1 MYIKV
6 RVNAGAKKE
15 NFVAKGDGE
24 FLISVREPAE
34 QNLANRAVCE
44 LIAEH
49 FSVAIKSVRIISGH
63 HSPTKILDV
72 KKDC

>member
-15 NFVAKGDGE
+15 VVVKKGESE

-34 QNLANRAVCE
+34 RNLANHRICE
-44 LIAEH
+44 LIANH
-49 FSVAIKSVRIISGH
+49 FKLPAKSVRIISGH
-63 HSPTKILDV
+63 HSPTKILDI
-72 KKDC
+72 KKS